1 MGSLEH
7 TEESLSVLRGCMDK
21 VPNGNVSLDFSIWD
35 LIHTSS
41 EHREAFLRVFQ
52 AAHVSPT
59 IELATL
65 ESMVG
70 MITVP

>member
-1 MGSLEH
+1 MVDITAQL
-7 TEESLSVLRGCMDK
+7 K
-21 VPNGNVSLDFSIWD
+21 NVKADISIWE

-59 IELATL
+59 IEPATL
-65 ESMVG
+65 ESIVG
-70 MITVP
+70 MIMVP